1 MSGEKS
7 SGLMPCEITNQPS
20 SLTLSRYSNALFLGN
35 EMVKNPAS
43 SVVVVPAVSKN
54 PFSTPFSSTCS
65 SILTSKPTHGN
76 PVACS
81 TTVPSMIYVFAQS
94 VLQHPHTR
102 TVTITVAIISCNF
115 IGFQVWQISEGA
127 VFGQLLERKWLLSN
141 WVLPL
146 QSSLLFLCQTW
157 RVSL

>member
-1 MSGEKS
+1 
-7 SGLMPCEITNQPS
+7 MPNQPS
-20 SLTLSRYSNALFLGN
+20 SLTPSRYSNAVFLGN
-35 EMVKNPAS
+35 EMVKNPAL
-43 SVVVVPAVSKN
+43 SVVVLPAVSKK
-54 PFSTPFSSTCS
+54 PFNTPFSSTCS
-65 SILTSKPTHGN
+65 SISTSNPTHGN

-94 VLQHPHTR
+94 VLQHPLAS
-102 TVTITVAIISCNF
+102 VAKSAVAMIQCDFII
-115 IGFQVWQISEGA
+115 FQVWRISEGA
-127 VFGQLLERKWLLSN
+127 VFGQLLERKWLLSH